1 MWRALDFPA
10 LLGRV
15 YYRYPSYLIDAV
27 TEHESGKRLVAVKNV
42 TVGEEFFQGHF
53 PGSP

>member
-1 MWRALDFPA
+1 MPLDLPA

-15 YYRYPSYLIDAV
+15 YYRYPSYLIDVV
-27 TEHESGKRLVAVKNV
+27 TEHEPGNRLVAVKNV

-53 PGSP
+53 PG